1 MTAANGAPRWS
12 VVNISLDTSDDG
24 GDEPLGTKEK
34 FWVLDPDGIRWLFK
48 YARDKGGVVRGEDW
62 AEWAVHLLGELLG
75 IPTAVVRP
83 ATCQE
88 RRGIVSRSV
97 VVEGE
102 RLEHGN
108 ELLARVDPHY
118 NVEASRANPRYTVD
132 GVRHALA
139 DIGPPR
145 GRADL
150 ADFTAFDVW
159 AGYVILDAWVAGRDR
174 HHENWGA
181 ITDGSKRWLAPS
193 FDHGNA
199 LGFQEPPERHAA
211 LASDP
216 AQLGT
221 WARRG
226 RSPHFPGKP
235 PLVSVALEALTL
247 ASPDAAPYWLGRLQ
261 AVDMDSVA
269 ALLDTVPWEV
279 LSDPS
284 RRFCLQLLELNRG
297 RLLDVD

>member
-1 MTAANGAPRWS
+1 M
-12 VVNISLDTSDDG
+12 
-24 GDEPLGTKEK
+24 
-34 FWVLDPDGIRWLFK
+34 
-48 YARDKGGVVRGEDW
+48 
-62 AEWAVHLLGELLG
+62 HHLGELIG

-83 ATCQE
+83 ASCHG

-97 VVEGE
+97 VRPGQ

-108 ELLARVDPHY
+108 ELLARVDPRY
-118 NVEASRANPRYTVD
+118 GIEDKRANPRYTVNA
-132 GVRHALA
+132 VRDALA
-139 DIGPPR
+139 SIGPPR
-145 GRADL
+145 GHDDL
-150 ADFTAFDVW
+150 AGFSAFDVW
-159 AGYVILDAWVAGRDR
+159 AGYVMLDAWVAGRDR

-181 ITDGSKRWLAPS
+181 VTDGSNRWLAPS

-199 LGFQEPPERHAA
+199 LGFQEPSERHAA

-216 AQLGT
+216 ARLDV

-235 PLVSVALEALTL
+235 SLISVAVEAQAL
-247 ASPDAAPYWLGRLQ
+247 ASPSASAYWLRRLR
-261 AVDMDSVA
+261 AVDTNAVA
-269 ALLDTVPWEV
+269 MLLDAVPSKV

-284 RRFCLQLLELNRG
+284 RRFCLQLLELNRR